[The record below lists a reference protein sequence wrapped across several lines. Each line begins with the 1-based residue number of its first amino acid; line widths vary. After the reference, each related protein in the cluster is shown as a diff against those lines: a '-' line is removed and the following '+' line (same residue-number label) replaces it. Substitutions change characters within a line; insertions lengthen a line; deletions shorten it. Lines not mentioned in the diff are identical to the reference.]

1 LNNSLEEVVDKL
13 LLLLP
18 TMEKRLIRPLELEI
32 KPSLSLLQYN
42 ALFMMKNN
50 EILTMSELSNK
61 MLISKQQLTPMIDK
75 LIDNGLVER
84 MINSK
89 DRRIINVKLSEG
101 GDKFLRDAKSEMTIK
116 LKKRM
121 AVFNKNEMNT
131 LLKAINDIYDITKK
145 LG

>member
-1 LNNSLEEVVDKL
+1 MENNLVEVVDKL

-18 TMEKRLIRPLELEI
+18 TLQKRLIRPLELEI
-32 KPSLSLLQYN
+32 NPCLSILQYN
-42 ALFMMKNN
+42 ALFIMKNN
-50 EILTMSELSNK
+50 ETLTMSELSNK
-61 MLISKQQLTPMIDK
+61 MFISKQQLTPMIDK

-84 MINSK
+84 IPNKK
-89 DRRIINVKLSEG
+89 DRRIINVKLSAG
-101 GDKFLRDAKSEMTIK
+101 GYEFLRFSKAEITKS

-121 AVFNKNEMNT
+121 EVFNEDEVKT

>member
-1 LNNSLEEVVDKL
+1 MNNSLEEVVDKL

-121 AVFNKNEMNT
+121 EVFNKNEMNT

>member
-1 LNNSLEEVVDKL
+1 MNNSLEEVVDKL